1 MFVCVCVSV
10 CVFIFFHCEGFFRV
24 QAVQDILYGYGS
36 TILCCEYELGAFCQ
50 VPLSPYLEMSYL
62 TSKDKNSCPQL
73 TGEKTIW
80 YDVLREKM
88 IYIDIGY
95 KSAHRKP
102 RSDEKILKIRR
113 LL

>member
-1 MFVCVCVSV
+1 
-10 CVFIFFHCEGFFRV
+10 
-24 QAVQDILYGYGS
+24 
-36 TILCCEYELGAFCQ
+36 
-50 VPLSPYLEMSYL
+50 MSYL
-62 TSKDKNSCPQL
+62 TSKDKNSSPQL

-80 YDVLREKM
+80 YNVLREKM